1 MSALLSFSQL
11 ANNIDNQKL
20 IWLTKPVC
28 CSYMYVINKVLLDN
42 EKKIRWKISLFN
54 VGLTI
59 LKVLKDN
66 KLPLLHII
74 LCQM

>member
-11 ANNIDNQKL
+11 ANNIDNQKP